1 MAEETPFGQWKRFLE
16 SKPPNSPVFLPG
28 LLSLGSLVLA
38 MAGKTGATA
47 NRFNP
52 GEIDLHCGKC
62 GGSRTFATGP
72 EIQIG
77 EPRTYKLIEYRCC
90 NCRKATKIFAVLFE
104 RKKEGD
110 VEAMKLGEFPPFS
123 SPISPQ
129 IKKLFTDRADLELY
143 RSGVRAM
150 DQGFGIGAA
159 AYFRRIV
166 ESQWKLLVTKLRDAA
181 EEMGEGDLT
190 VFNEAIDKN
199 EFSDA
204 VKTLNKHIPK
214 QLLLPSGQ
222 NPLLLLYNLLSKQ
235 VHGRTDEECMRHAQA
250 IRTVLTAMLENIS
263 SSLKYLAE
271 VRAAERELQDG
282 RTSD

>member
-1 MAEETPFGQWKRFLE
+1 MAEETPFEKWKRFLE

-28 LLSLGSLVLA
+28 LLTLGSLALA
-38 MAGKTGATA
+38 MAGKAGATI
-47 NRFNP
+47 NCFNP
-52 GEIDLHCGKC
+52 GEIDLHCEKC
-62 GGSRTFATGP
+62 DGSRTFATVP
-72 EIQIG
+72 DIHLG
-77 EPRTYKLIEYRCC
+77 EPRTYKLIVYRCC
-90 NCRKATKIFAVLFE
+90 NCRKATKAFAVLFE
-104 RKKEGD
+104 RNKEGD

-129 IKKLFTDRADLELY
+129 IKKLFTDKADLELY

-181 EEMGEGDLT
+181 EELGEGDLS

-204 VKTLNKHIPK
+204 VKTLNKHIPR
-214 QLLLPSGQ
+214 QLLLPNGH

-235 VHGRTDEECMRHAQA
+235 VHRRTDEEFMGQAQA
-250 IRTVLTAMLENIS
+250 IQTVLTAMLENIA

-271 VRAAERELQDG
+271 VRAAAKELQEG
-282 RTSD
+282 GASD